1 MYTFSFICMPFR
13 SMGIGNITSVVT
25 VKTYVYSIVCNSVT
39 NLLIISV
46 YRCKECLS
54 TKSGRL
60 KQSNV
65 QLHPNVTLH
74 PSVNWKSPTQR
85 KFQLSVIKSDE

>member
-1 MYTFSFICMPFR
+1 MPFR
-13 SMGIGNITSVVT
+13 RYRKYYFSGYCQDLCLQYSMQLMVNP
-25 VKTYVYSIVCNSVT
+25 VT
-39 NLLIISV
+39 NLLILSV
-46 YRCKECLS
+46 YRIRCKECLS

-65 QLHPNVTLH
+65 LLHPNVTLH